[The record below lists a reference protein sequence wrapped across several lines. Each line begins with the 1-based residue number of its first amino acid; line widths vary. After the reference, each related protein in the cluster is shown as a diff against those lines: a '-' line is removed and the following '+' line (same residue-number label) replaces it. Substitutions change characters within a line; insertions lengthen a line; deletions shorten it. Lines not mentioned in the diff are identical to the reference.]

1 MGKQSYCQAIIC
13 FLFLFGSVWEGEGR
27 VNESEY
33 FPLHEEVVNFGKGEL
48 SCDKIYS
55 EFKIHVLK
63 YRGVQLKRNFPKL
76 LCAFGKADGT

>member
-27 VNESEY
+27 VNESDY
-33 FPLHEEVVNFGKGEL
+33 FPLHEEVVSFGKGVL

-55 EFKIHVLK
+55 EFKIGILK
-63 YRGVQLKRNFPKL
+63 YGGVELEEFSQVT
-76 LCAFGKADGT
+76 LCFLES

>member
-27 VNESEY
+27 VNEFEY
-33 FPLHEEVVNFGKGEL
+33 FPLHEEVVSFGEGEL

-55 EFKIHVLK
+55 EFKIHILK

-76 LCAFGKADGT
+76 HPTFGKADGT

>member
-33 FPLHEEVVNFGKGEL
+33 FPLHEEVVSFGKGEL

-76 LCAFGKADGT
+76 LCAFWKADGT